1 MIDIQV
7 SEQTTN
13 RLHAILSSMGE
24 ADEKVLKPALN
35 RGLTAGKTAFNKQIK
50 TVYDVPPAVIS
61 QYSTMGYKK
70 VEMRSDGLI
79 GSIEFAGRVIPL
91 YKFNVSP
98 KKPNTT
104 KTPSAAA
111 LKENTPV
118 KFDRKNDTFVA
129 QMKTGHIG
137 VFSRRENVYSGKR
150 YTTSTGMVGRN
161 KHNQAIKELYG
172 PSVPRMAE
180 NAVVLQ
186 TVEDRVNEVINKRIE
201 HEVDRILSGGN

>member
-1 MIDIQV
+1 MVDIQV

-50 TVYDVPPAVIS
+50 AVYDVSPAVIS
-61 QYSTMGYKK
+61 QHSTLGYKK

-79 GSIEFAGRVIPL
+79 GSIEFAGTTIPL

-98 KKPNTT
+98 EMPTLGKEAVKVGVMKGGGQTELT
-104 KTPSAAA
+104 KG
-111 LKENTPV
+111 
-118 KFDRKNDTFVA
+118 FVA
-129 QMKTGHIG
+129 QMQNGHLG
-137 VFSRRENVYSGKR
+137 VFERKKTSR
-150 YTTSTGMVGRN
+150 TP
-161 KHNQAIKELYG
+161 IKELYG